1 MLFFVIAYISV
12 NSVSITIVVSLKSV
26 IPFSFA
32 LPPFHRSINIL
43 GGVFTVMPRPPV
55 RWISLFLL
63 LITAVP
69 VLTGETFVISDR
81 TLRLAEDKYGLS
93 ARKRLLAWQDLMRA
107 QYSDDL
113 TKLEKVNRFFNKIP
127 FLNDITHWKVEDY
140 WATPIEFLASDGG
153 DCEDFAI
160 AKYFTL
166 IGLGVAEN
174 QLTLTYVKALSLDQT
189 HLVLTYYPAPGME
202 PLVLDNLVETIEP
215 SSKRTD
221 LLPVYSFNASGL
233 WVAKQRGRGEK
244 LGHGSRLRPWRDLLT
259 RMTEEFH
266 QK

>member
-1 MLFFVIAYISV
+1 MPL
-12 NSVSITIVVSLKSV
+12 
-26 IPFSFA
+26 
-32 LPPFHRSINIL
+32 LP
-43 GGVFTVMPRPPV
+43 VC
-55 RWISLFLL
+55 WISLFLL

-69 VLTGETFVISDR
+69 VFTGESFIISDR
-81 TLRLAEDKYGLS
+81 TLRLAEDEYGLS

-107 QYSDDL
+107 QYNDDL

-127 FLNDITHWKVEDY
+127 FLNDITHWKQEDY
-140 WATPIEFLASDGG
+140 WATPIEFLASNGG
-153 DCEDFAI
+153 DCEEFAI

-166 IGLGVAEN
+166 IGLGVAEK
-174 QLTLTYVKALSLDQT
+174 QLTLTYVKALSLNQT

-202 PLVLDNLVETIEP
+202 PLVLDNLVEAIEP

-221 LLPVYSFNASGL
+221 LVPVYSFNASGL
-233 WVAKQRGRGEK
+233 WVAKQRGRGER
-244 LGHGSRLRPWRDLLT
+244 LGDGDRIRPWRDLLA